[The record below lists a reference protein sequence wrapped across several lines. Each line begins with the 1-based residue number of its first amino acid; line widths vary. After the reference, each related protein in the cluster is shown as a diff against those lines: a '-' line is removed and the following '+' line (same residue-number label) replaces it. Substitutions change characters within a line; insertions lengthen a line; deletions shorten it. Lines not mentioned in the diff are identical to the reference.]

1 MAERLSKDDA
11 KLKDKI
17 ALRLKEI
24 RESTGKNKT
33 EFAYDLGV
41 DKQVVSRLENG
52 RGATIYTIDKYCK
65 LMGMTLGDFFDT
77 PLFTED

>member
-17 ALRLKEI
+17 ASRLKEI

-65 LMGMTLGDFFDT
+65 VMGITLSDFFDS
-77 PLFTED
+77 PLFAEE